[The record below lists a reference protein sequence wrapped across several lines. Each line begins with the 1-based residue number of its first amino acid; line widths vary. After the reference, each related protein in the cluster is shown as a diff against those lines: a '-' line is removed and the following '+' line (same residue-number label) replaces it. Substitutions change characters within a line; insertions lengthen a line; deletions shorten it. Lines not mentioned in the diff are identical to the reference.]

1 MITTSH
7 MRGRSRHP
15 ASDGTS
21 TSLCGGKF
29 ITLEGAEGVGK
40 TTNREF
46 IRRCIEMSGH
56 SVVVTREP
64 GGTPLAEQ
72 IRDLLLERR
81 EAGMTS
87 DTELLLMFAA
97 RAEHLARVIQPALDA
112 GQWVLCDRFTD
123 ATYAYQGGGR
133 GIPSS
138 RIAALEE
145 WVQGDLRPDLTLLL
159 DLPVAEGLQ
168 RAGKRSSPDRFES
181 EQVAF
186 FEKVRQAYLALAQ
199 QHPARYRVIDAAQPL
214 EVVQQCIRDVLTD
227 FFVAL

>member
-1 MITTSH
+1 MITPSH

-15 ASDGTS
+15 ASNGTS

-40 TTNREF
+40 TTNRDF